1 MNKKTARR
9 RMENGAEY
17 HETYR
22 EKSSRERLRRQRKR
36 RRMAMLRTVLACTVM
51 VALAASVLHMKMVK
65 TTLSDEIVEKKA
77 AVADLD
83 SEYTRLKAEKE
94 SSMSLSEVED
104 YAENVLGLVR
114 LDRSQEEYLAV
125 EKPDH
130 VEVNSGSSSMD
141 KLVSSFVRSFNAVLS
156 FLR

>member
-1 MNKKTARR
+1 
-9 RMENGAEY
+9 
-17 HETYR
+17 
-22 EKSSRERLRRQRKR
+22 
-36 RRMAMLRTVLACTVM
+36 
-51 VALAASVLHMKMVK
+51 
-65 TTLSDEIVEKKA
+65 
-77 AVADLD
+77 
-83 SEYTRLKAEKE
+83 
-94 SSMSLSEVED
+94 MSLSEVED

-125 EKPDH
+125 EKPDQ

>member
-1 MNKKTARR
+1 
-9 RMENGAEY
+9 
-17 HETYR
+17 
-22 EKSSRERLRRQRKR
+22 
-36 RRMAMLRTVLACTVM
+36 MLRTVLACSVI
-51 VALAASVLHMKMVK
+51 VLLAASVLHMKMVK
-65 TTLSDEIVEKKA
+65 TSLSDEIAEKKA
-77 AVADLD
+77 TVADLD

-125 EKPDH
+125 EKPDQ
-130 VEVNSGSSSMD
+130 VEVNSGSSGMD

>member
-1 MNKKTARR
+1 
-9 RMENGAEY
+9 
-17 HETYR
+17 
-22 EKSSRERLRRQRKR
+22 
-36 RRMAMLRTVLACTVM
+36 MLRTVLACTVM
-51 VALAASVLHMKMVK
+51 VALAAAVLHMKMVK

-125 EKPDH
+125 EKPDQ

>member
-1 MNKKTARR
+1 MKKKTARR
-9 RMENGAEY
+9 RMDSGAEY

-22 EKSSRERLRRQRKR
+22 EKASRARLQKQRKR
-36 RRMAMLRTVLACTVM
+36 RRMAMLRTVLACSVI
-51 VALAASVLHMKMVK
+51 VLLAASVLHMKMVK
-65 TTLSDEIVEKKA
+65 TSLSDEIAEKKA
-77 AVADLD
+77 TVADLD

-125 EKPDH
+125 EKPDQ
-130 VEVNSGSSSMD
+130 VEVNSGSSGMD

>member
-1 MNKKTARR
+1 MKKKTARR
-9 RMENGAEY
+9 RMDSGAEY
-17 HETYR
+17 NETYR
-22 EKSSRERLRRQRKR
+22 EKASRARLQKQRKR
-36 RRMAMLRTVLACTVM
+36 RRMALLRTGLACSVI
-51 VALAASVLHMKMVK
+51 VLLAASVLHMKMVK
-65 TTLSDEIVEKKA
+65 TSLSDEIAEKKA
-77 AVADLD
+77 TVADLD

-125 EKPDH
+125 EKPDQ